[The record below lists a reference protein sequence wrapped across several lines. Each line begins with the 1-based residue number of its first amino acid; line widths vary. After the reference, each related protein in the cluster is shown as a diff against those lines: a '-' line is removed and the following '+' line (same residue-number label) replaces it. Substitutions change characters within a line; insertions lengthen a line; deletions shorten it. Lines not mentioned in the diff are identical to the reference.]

1 LKIFIDYNSLLDRT
15 AGDVELIKEI
25 VSWFD
30 SQLPIIEKELIE
42 ISSKND
48 LNEIAFFCHRI
59 KSSVG
64 TLSFDALYDKL
75 NFLEQEAKKNNTLID
90 YNLEIL
96 FIFTSLKE
104 HLTELKKHFKL

>member
-1 LKIFIDYNSLLDRT
+1 MSIFINYKSLYERT
-15 AGDVELIKEI
+15 AGDIELIKEI
-25 VSWFD
+25 VSWFE
-30 SQLPIIEKELIE
+30 SQLPIFENKIIE

-64 TLSFDALYDKL
+64 TLSFDILYEKL

-90 YNLEIL
+90 YNIEIL

-104 HLTELKKHFKL
+104 HLTELKIHLKL